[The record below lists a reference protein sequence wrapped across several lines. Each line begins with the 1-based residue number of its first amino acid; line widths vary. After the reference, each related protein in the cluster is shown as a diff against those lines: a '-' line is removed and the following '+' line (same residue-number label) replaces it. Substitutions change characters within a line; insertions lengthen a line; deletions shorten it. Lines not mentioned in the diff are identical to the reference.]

1 VIDSLRI
8 RGLGVIADAELRLH
22 PGLTVLTGETG
33 AGKTMVLTGLGL
45 VLGERADPGRV
56 RPGADRAVAE
66 GLVVLPVGSAARD
79 RVLAAGGSVDEDG
92 TVVLVRSVS
101 AEGRSRAHAGG
112 TAVPAATLAALGSDL
127 VTVHGQADQRR
138 LVQRSVQRELLDA
151 YAASTTAGAHTQLLA
166 THRTTHARLAA
177 VAVRLGALVAAA
189 QTRTREQEMLRHGLA
204 EIAEVDPK
212 PGEDTELAA
221 EQSRLGNAGDL
232 TAAASAARDALIGDE
247 TGSGSSVA
255 GALTAATRVLDGVAG
270 LDAELSGLARRVRAL
285 SVDAADTAVDL
296 AAYAGSVEGDPVRLA
311 MIGERRAAL
320 GRLARRYSPALE
332 HETGPAGPDGAPDGE
347 PDRRFGTESAEGSA
361 APGEGADRSG
371 ADEDPVLRWARGAE
385 RRLASLAGAD
395 EDIVGLGVERGRLL
409 AELGRT
415 SAVLSAG
422 RAVAAARL
430 ASAVTSELAD
440 LAMPAAQLSVTVSP
454 RGAPSGAPVS
464 APGGVPGAGPGGGSG
479 TVVIDV
485 AGTPVRVGASGAD
498 DVVIGLEPHPGAG
511 AAPLG
516 QGASGGE
523 LSRVMLALEVVLA
536 GTSGTPSYVF
546 DEVDAGIGG
555 RTAVEV
561 GRRLARLAATRQVV
575 VVTHLAQVAAF
586 ADRHLV
592 VVKDAAGAITS
603 SGVTEVTGP
612 DRVSELARMM
622 AGHEKSATARA
633 HAAELLAGAR
643 AGR

>member
-1 VIDSLRI
+1 MIDSLRI

-33 AGKTMVLTGLGL
+33 AGKTMGL
-45 VLGERADPGRV
+45 VLGERADPARV

-66 GLVVLPVGSAARD
+66 GVLVLPAGSAARE
-79 RVLAAGGSVDEDG
+79 RVVTAGGEVDEDG

-101 AEGRSRAHAGG
+101 REGRSRAHAGG
-112 TAVPAATLAALGSDL
+112 TAVPAATLAAVGADL

-151 YAASTTAGAHTQLLA
+151 YAASTTDGAHTDLLVA
-166 THRTTHARLAA
+166 HRGTHARLAE
-177 VAVRLGALVAAA
+177 VTVRLRALVDAAE
-189 QTRTREQEMLRHGLA
+189 TRAREQEMLRHGLA

-212 PGEDTELAA
+212 PGEDADLAA
-221 EQSRLGNAGDL
+221 EQSRLGHAGDL
-232 TAAASAARDALIGDE
+232 TAAASAARDALVGDE

-255 GALTAATRVLDGVAG
+255 GALTAASRVLDGVSG
-270 LDAELSGLARRVRAL
+270 LDAELAVLARRVRAL

-320 GRLARRYSPALE
+320 ARLARRYTPPDDG
-332 HETGPAGPDGAPDGE
+332 ETWTGGGAAPAGSVP
-347 PDRRFGTESAEGSA
+347 EGSR
-361 APGEGADRSG
+361 P
-371 ADEDPVLRWARGAE
+371 DEDPVTRWARAGE
-385 RRLASLAGAD
+385 QRLASLVGAE
-395 EDIVGLGVERGRLL
+395 EDIAGLRSERARLV

-415 SAVLSAG
+415 ATALSAG
-422 RAVAAARL
+422 RSVAAARL
-430 ASAVTSELAD
+430 ASAVTAELAD
-440 LAMPAAQLSVTVSP
+440 LAMPAAQLSVTV
-454 RGAPSGAPVS
+454 
-464 APGGVPGAGPGGGSG
+464 
-479 TVVIDV
+479 
-485 AGTPVRVGASGAD
+485 TPVAVGASGAD
-498 DVVIGLEPHPGAG
+498 EVVIGLEPHPGAG

-536 GTSGTPSYVF
+536 GTSGTPTYVF

-592 VVKDAAGAITS
+592 VVKDATGTITS
-603 SGVTEVTGP
+603 SGVTEVTGAV
-612 DRVSELARMM
+612 RVSELARMM
-622 AGHEKSATARA
+622 AGHEESATARA